1 VSSILYDQNGN
12 VAYSADGN
20 PFPFQGNHA
29 RNAGIDPN
37 TGAPAPI
44 TGPINKG
51 VQVRASAHGDRGRA
65 VVGGDNKAGWDATY
79 PIDDGSHF
87 NSATSLPR
95 AQGPVGTAT
104 RAGGAP
110 VLPHDLRPDDL
121 ITLPDGTQTQV
132 QVAERLGYIQ
142 RTAEGYRNAG
152 ETAPVMPNPA
162 ETQAAQEA
170 EAKATHE
177 AAEAAMRERVELNT
191 HPHPAIEEAHM
202 SFARDVPTQDAINLL
217 VKAHRGVQPTLADVN
232 RVAES
237 MGVSA
242 SVAADRLR
250 ALNTGIEGQFG
261 AIARGHGVDPD
272 KAADWMR
279 QRRQSETLTALR
291 DHVLTRNVRAW
302 EPLIAAYKAAGGQ

>member
-1 VSSILYDQNGN
+1 VSNSIIF
-12 VAYSADGN
+12 SADGTPASDN
-20 PFPFQGNHA
+20 PNFPFQGNHA

-44 TGPINKG
+44 IGPINKG

-65 VVGGDNKAGWDATY
+65 VIGGDKAGWDSTY
-79 PIDDGSHF
+79 PIDDGIHF
-87 NSATSLPR
+87 NSATSLTR
-95 AQGPVGTAT
+95 AKGPVGSAT

-132 QVAERLGYIQ
+132 QVAERTGFIVRGSNGVYH
-142 RTAEGYRNAG
+142 NAG

-202 SFARDVPTQDAINLL
+202 SFAREVPTQDAINLL
-217 VKAHRGVQPTLADVN
+217 LKAHRGVQPTLADVN

-279 QRRQSETLTALR
+279 QRRQSETFTALR

>member
-1 VSSILYDQNGN
+1 MFNDQGVPVTSSEGGS
-12 VAYSADGN
+12 VH
-20 PFPFQGNHA
+20 PFQGNHA
-29 RNAGIDPN
+29 RNAGSDPA
-37 TGAPAPI
+37 TGAPVQI
-44 TGPINKG
+44 RGPVNMG
-51 VQVRASAHGDRGRA
+51 VRAVQHQGPGR
-65 VVGGDNKAGWDATY
+65 VVVAGSKEAWDVLDGGSK
-79 PIDDGSHF
+79 F
-87 NSATSLPR
+87 NAATSLPR
-95 AQGPVGTAT
+95 AEGTVGSAT
-104 RAGGAP
+104 GFAGAP
-110 VLPHDLRPDDL
+110 ILPHDLKPSDL
-121 ITLPDGTQTQV
+121 VTLPDGTQTQV
-132 QVAERLGYIQ
+132 QVAERTGFIVRGSNGVYH
-142 RTAEGYRNAG
+142 NAG

-202 SFARDVPTQDAINLL
+202 SFAREVPTQDAINLL
-217 VKAHRGVQPTLADVN
+217 LKAHRGVQPTLADVN

-279 QRRQSETLTALR
+279 QRRQSETFTALR